1 MDKNNALPNGEQRKF
16 ISPRELAERWGRT
29 RQTWTRKCRS
39 MEIPSK
45 FMFNG
50 WMIPMKWVLKTE
62 GEIDEEKQCY

>member
-1 MDKNNALPNGEQRKF
+1 
-16 ISPRELAERWGRT
+16 
-29 RQTWTRKCRS
+29 